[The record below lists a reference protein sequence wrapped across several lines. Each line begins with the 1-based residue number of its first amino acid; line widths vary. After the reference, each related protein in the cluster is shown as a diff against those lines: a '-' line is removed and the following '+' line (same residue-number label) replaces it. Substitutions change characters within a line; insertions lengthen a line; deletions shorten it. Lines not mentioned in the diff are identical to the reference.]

1 MILVSESLKH
11 LFCLGDVSV
20 RSMVS
25 AAVAAALAKAQ
36 QLKGGGKPCLVKRA
50 KTSNSIRS
58 SGSKLE
64 PEIAMFAL
72 QSRAA

>member
-1 MILVSESLKH
+1 M
-11 LFCLGDVSV
+11 
-20 RSMVS
+20 S

-50 KTSNSIRS
+50 KTSDSIRS

-64 PEIAMFAL
+64 PEIEMFAL